1 MEVTEETGIDVDL
14 LDTTTGLLDET
25 MMIDDRL
32 TEAVGD
38 TMTGEVVE
46 ATEAHLPD
54 ETMTTG
60 TETTLLDEP
69 MTIETIDADET
80 TPLLPAEGAQSP
92 LLATITGR
100 FQADTCKLLHLK
112 DYMQGVEEMKAGS
125 R

>member
-1 MEVTEETGIDVDL
+1 MEETGIDVDL

-32 TEAVGD
+32 TEAVVA
-38 TMTGEVVE
+38 TMTGEVEEVG
-46 ATEAHLPD
+46 ATEVHLPD

>member
-80 TPLLPAEGAQSP
+80 TLLLPAEGAQSP
-92 LLATITGR
+92 LLVTITGR
-100 FQADTCKLLHLK
+100 YQAYTGNLLHWK
-112 DYMQGVEEMKAGS
+112 YYMQGVEERKASS

>member
-1 MEVTEETGIDVDL
+1 VEVTEETGIDVDL

-80 TPLLPAEGAQSP
+80 TLLLPAEGAQSP
-92 LLATITGR
+92 LLVTITGR
-100 FQADTCKLLHLK
+100 YQAATVQASYYTWKTACKVYET
-112 DYMQGVEEMKAGS
+112 DEG
-125 R
+125 

>member
-80 TPLLPAEGAQSP
+80 TLLLPAEGAQSP
-92 LLATITGR
+92 LLVTITGR
-100 FQADTCKLLHLK
+100 YQAATVQAS
-112 DYMQGVEEMKAGS
+112 YYT
-125 R
+125 